1 MKSLT
6 FLGNV
11 KMNKDTKRR
20 VILSL
25 LDGTLFKYIL
35 FDKSHQS
42 LGMENHLEE
51 QVMVRNCCLSLCQV
65 KDKTQN
71 TNNSFSF
78 SVRYSTG
85 DLIQLW
91 SSRQSTG

>member
-1 MKSLT
+1 
-6 FLGNV
+6 
-11 KMNKDTKRR
+11 
-20 VILSL
+20 
-25 LDGTLFKYIL
+25 
-35 FDKSHQS
+35 
-42 LGMENHLEE
+42 MENHLEE